1 MVENWNY
8 SWVDIFWWQEFRA
21 HFVVLSLDAVK
32 PRCCCEGYPTSR
44 VIFSK
49 QFCYYWNICLGQIR
63 AGEELSVELWHGRQ
77 TIDVTGL
84 EEAKERIRQLEAKLM
99 SLDRRIPKAF
109 PTVHFLSYRSK
120 KRILVG
126 GLYYFKLDVYLNC

>member
-1 MVENWNY
+1 MRGG
-8 SWVDIFWWQEFRA
+8 D
-21 HFVVLSLDAVK
+21 
-32 PRCCCEGYPTSR
+32 
-44 VIFSK
+44 
-49 QFCYYWNICLGQIR
+49 
-63 AGEELSVELWHGRQ
+63 ELNVVELWHGRQ

-99 SLDRRIPKAF
+99 SLDRRIPKPF

-126 GLYYFKLDVYLNC
+126 LAWYSMFCVDIFDC